1 MEIIKSEE
9 QKEKPWK
16 KSEQNLRDQWDTIE
30 STNICILRGG
40 GEEKEGNWVGKGI
53 GQGEYLKKYD

>member
-16 KSEQNLRDQWDTIE
+16 KSEQSLRDQWDTIE

-40 GEEKEGNWVGKGI
+40 GEEREGI
-53 GQGEYLKKYD
+53 GLERELGRGNI